1 MRGKWRVIVA
11 ALSLGLMVIDLWG
24 VYRVYLLLS
33 RQTIIGAVV
42 ADAIIFVL
50 LLLLSAVIL
59 FFGVLGVL
67 LAAFAQTRWRRW

>member
-1 MRGKWRVIVA
+1 MIVA